1 MNNKHKYGIWA
12 LLTLCYWGAYTHAL
26 PYIIPYHEQ
35 HHLFLYTEDYFKQ
48 VVHSEGIWNYLT
60 YFLIQ
65 FFHNPLLGSA
75 ILSLMLSSTYMSVRA
90 IIMRLFG
97 KEDLLS
103 LSIIPSMILFFH
115 TMKVS
120 HSLVPITIT
129 VLSLTIANLLLWAL
143 RCHHPLFPLLKN
155 LHIRSKRL
163 HMTLAIVPLFI
174 YAGYGSYHFIK
185 AYDREEGILQKA
197 YMHIKDNNWDKAEK
211 YTNLYLSGGKPNH
224 LISYFHHLTL
234 FHKGQLLYRL
244 FEHPQ
249 FLGVNS
255 LYLPWNGTPHETEY
269 GHLLYEGL
277 GHINEALH
285 WESEAMVVWGENAP
299 HLLKLIQY
307 NILIQR
313 PKVAQLF
320 IDKLK
325 QSLFYRKKALQLE
338 TILESGKVEGMQNAL
353 EGVTEVPARF
363 TNFLNIGTEL
373 EYLCKHNPNNKMA
386 SEYYMCYL
394 LLSNNLADFVRFLS
408 HNQHYQQASFPPAFE
423 EALLLYQT
431 EANKEEWA
439 KTQWTISPETNSRFN
454 RYNQLK
460 QNNQFK
466 ELQKEFR
473 NTYWFYKD
481 YITPY
486 KKK

>member
-1 MNNKHKYGIWA
+1 MNNKHKYGIWV

-48 VVHSEGIWNYLT
+48 VVHSEGIWSYLT

-90 IIMRLFG
+90 IIIRLFG
-97 KEDLLS
+97 KDDLLS

-155 LHIRSKRL
+155 LHIRSQKL

-197 YMHIKDNNWDKAEK
+197 YMHIKDKNWDTAEK

-224 LISYFHHLTL
+224 IISYFHHLSL
-234 FHKGQLLYRL
+234 FHKGELLYRL

-269 GHLLYEGL
+269 GHFLYEGL

-285 WESEAMVVWGENAP
+285 WESEAIVVWGESAP

-338 TILESGKVEGMQNAL
+338 TILESGKVEGMKNAL

-373 EYLCKHNPNNKMA
+373 EYLCQHNPNNPMA

-408 HNQHYQQASFPPAFE
+408 HSQHYQHDSFPPAFE